1 MLPTIDYVA
10 VFDMNEELLKTPVV
24 LDQQQ
29 NEQEFQPL
37 EDQSKFTIEGI
48 LGQGGMG
55 TIYDAY
61 DRNIRRKIAIKCIS
75 EERAQDQIS
84 RKYFTK
90 EAQIT
95 GQLEHPNIIP
105 VYEMGI
111 NPQGLFY
118 YVMKNTINIWSEG
131 FNYRFI
137 MNWFY
142 DIDLLLVTPKLF
154 STGKASIVI

>member
-1 MLPTIDYVA
+1 MH
-10 VFDMNEELLKTPVV
+10 MNEEMLKTPVV
-24 LDQQQ
+24 LDEQQDSQ
-29 NEQEFQPL
+29 GFQPL

-95 GQLEHPNIIP
+95 GQLEHPNIMP

-118 YVMKNTINIWSEG
+118 YVMKRVQGSNLA
-131 FNYRFI
+131 
-137 MNWFY
+137 
-142 DIDLLLVTPKLF
+142 DILDWI
-154 STGKASIVI
+154 KAGEECASPVDCLR